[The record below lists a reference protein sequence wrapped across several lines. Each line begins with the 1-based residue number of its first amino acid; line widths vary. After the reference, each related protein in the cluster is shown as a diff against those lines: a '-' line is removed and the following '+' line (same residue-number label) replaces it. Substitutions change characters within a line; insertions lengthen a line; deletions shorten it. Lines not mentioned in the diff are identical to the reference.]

1 MSEAMRTSMG
11 GETISSFI
19 RHVQLHPAQTPK
31 ELAAFYGVTT
41 RTLRTYVSA
50 ANRELGGSAQI
61 CLSQGGYVL
70 VVYDQEAFDAWSHGQ
85 GSAFWNGIPNTPSG
99 RIFFLMN
106 DLLSRS
112 DWITLESLADAL
124 FCSRRT
130 VANALAGVE
139 TYLSR
144 FGLELERRPHRGIRI
159 RGSEVRRRICM
170 ANITLDRMAADGS
183 LEERVSSQRAGLPE
197 EGARALAHH
206 DFQLDVIARCV
217 DAATSAA
224 NYQIN
229 TVAYQNLLVHIAI
242 AIVRI
247 RARRYAPGD
256 TERISQL
263 KASTAWAV
271 ASDIAARVSDALQV
285 ELPESEVAYIAIHL
299 AGKHAVFPVDGLG
312 ASNGQDGD
320 EADAPSVDDAVS
332 EEMWGI
338 ASRMV
343 EAVDQTFSLALKHD
357 LELRMN
363 LARHLGPL
371 AVRLRYRM
379 RMENPLLADI
389 RSRYPFAYACA
400 LEASRVLVETYD
412 REVSEDETGY
422 LALAFALAIERSRV
436 SSARPKNVLVV
447 CASGM
452 GSAQLLAVR
461 CREEFGDQL
470 GSIDTCDVSQLDRVD
485 FSSVDYVFT
494 TVPLPQAVPVPVR
507 EVGYFLDRSDVD
519 SVRELLHERAD
530 AADVLSHFDER
541 LFFPHLQAS
550 SPTEAIVQLSRRC
563 RDVENISSRFTD
575 YTLQREASASTAF
588 GNGVAMPHP
597 LTAASERT
605 FVCVGLADEPIP
617 WGGQQVSVV
626 LLISVCSDGTED
638 LHAFYD
644 ALLSFASDK
653 DAVSRLLEQRDF
665 NTLRGIIERSLE
677 PASSDHAGSDSAER
691 R

>member
-1 MSEAMRTSMG
+1 MSEVMRTSMG
-11 GETISSFI
+11 GEMISSLVH
-19 RHVQLHPAQTPK
+19 HVQLHPSQTPK
-31 ELAAFYGVTT
+31 ELAAFLGVTT
-41 RTLRTYVSA
+41 RTLRTYVST
-50 ANRELGGSAQI
+50 ANKELDQAAQI

-70 VVYDQEAFDAWSHGQ
+70 VVYDQDTFDTWSRTQ
-85 GSAFWNGIPNTPSG
+85 GSAFWSEIPSTPSG
-99 RIFFLMN
+99 RIFFLLN

-112 DWITLESLADAL
+112 DWVTSESLASAL
-124 FCSRRT
+124 FCSKRT
-130 VANALAGVE
+130 VANALTGVE
-139 TYLSR
+139 TYLNR
-144 FGLELERRPHRGIRI
+144 FGLELERRPHRGIRV

-183 LEERVSSQRAGLPE
+183 LEERVSSQRVGLSE
-197 EGARALAHH
+197 EGARMPVHH

-247 RARRYAPGD
+247 RAQRYAPGD
-256 TERISQL
+256 TEHISQL
-263 KASTAWAV
+263 KTSAVWAV
-271 ASDIAARVSDALQV
+271 ATDIAARVSEALQV

-299 AGKHAVFPVDGLG
+299 AGKHAVFPVDPGTRTERG
-312 ASNGQDGD
+312 SDKSAP
-320 EADAPSVDDAVS
+320 PSVDDAVS
-332 EEMWGI
+332 EEAWSV

-343 EAVDQTFSLALKHD
+343 EAVDQVFSLSLTHD

-371 AVRLRYRM
+371 SVRLRYRM

-400 LEASRVLVETYD
+400 IEASRVLVETYD
-412 REVSEDETGY
+412 REVSDDETGY
-422 LALAFALAIERSRV
+422 LALAFALAIERSRM

-452 GSAQLLAVR
+452 GSAQLLAIR

-470 GSIDTCDVSQLDRVD
+470 GSIETCDVSQLDRVD
-485 FSSVDYVFT
+485 FSSIDYVFT
-494 TVPLPQAVPVPVR
+494 TVPLPVAVPVPVR
-507 EVGYFLDRSDVD
+507 EVGYFLDKRDVD
-519 SVRELLHERAD
+519 SVRDLLQERAD
-530 AADVLSHFDER
+530 AVDVLSHFDER

-550 SPTEAIVQLSRRC
+550 SSTDAIVQLSRWC
-563 RDVENISSRFTD
+563 RDIESISPRFTD

-605 FVCVGLADEPIP
+605 FVCVGLADEPIS
-617 WGGQQVSVV
+617 WGGQQVSVI
-626 LLISVCSDGTED
+626 LLISVCSDGSED

-653 DAVSRLLEQRDF
+653 DAVASLLEQRDF

-677 PASSDHAGSDSAER
+677 PASSIYAGSDSAEGR
-691 R
+691 

>member
-1 MSEAMRTSMG
+1 M
-11 GETISSFI
+11 ISALTH
-19 RHVQLHPAQTPK
+19 HVQLHPKQTPK
-31 ELAAFYGVTT
+31 ELAAYLGVTT
-41 RTLRTYVSA
+41 RTLRTYVST
-50 ANRELGGSAQI
+50 ANKDLDQAAQI

-70 VVYDQEAFDAWSHGQ
+70 VIYDQEAFDAWSRAQ
-85 GSAFWNGIPNTPSG
+85 GSAFWGEIPSTPSG

-124 FCSRRT
+124 YCSRRT
-130 VANALAGVE
+130 VANALAGAE
-139 TYLSR
+139 TYLNR

-197 EGARALAHH
+197 EGARMPVHH

-217 DAATSAA
+217 DAATGAA

-247 RARRYAPGD
+247 RAQRYAPGD
-256 TERISQL
+256 TEHISQL
-263 KASTAWAV
+263 KTSAVWAV
-271 ASDIAARVSDALQV
+271 ATDIAARVSEALQV

-299 AGKHAVFPVDGLG
+299 AGKHAVFPVDGHS
-312 ASNGQDGD
+312 APADQDGSD
-320 EADAPSVDDAVS
+320 SPAPSVDDAVS
-332 EEMWGI
+332 EEAWDV

-343 EAVDQTFSLALKHD
+343 EAVDQVFSLSLAHD

-371 AVRLRYRM
+371 SVRLRYRM

-422 LALAFALAIERSRV
+422 LALAFALAIERSRM

-452 GSAQLLAVR
+452 GSAQLLAIR

-470 GSIDTCDVSQLDRVD
+470 GSIETCDVSQLDRVD
-485 FSSVDYVFT
+485 FSSIDYVFT
-494 TVPLPQAVPVPVR
+494 TVPLPVAVPVPVR
-507 EVGYFLDRSDVD
+507 EVGYFLDKRDVD
-519 SVRELLHERAD
+519 SVRDLLQERAD
-530 AADVLSHFDER
+530 AVDVLSHFDER

-550 SPTEAIVQLSRRC
+550 SPTEAIVQLSRWC
-563 RDVENISSRFTD
+563 RDIENVSPRFTD

-605 FVCVGLADEPIP
+605 FVCVGLADEPIS
-617 WGGQQVSVV
+617 WGGQQVSVI
-626 LLISVCSDGTED
+626 LLISVCSDGAED

-653 DAVSRLLEQRDF
+653 DAVASLLEQRDF
-665 NTLRGIIERSLE
+665 DTLRGIIERSLE
-677 PASSDHAGSDSAER
+677 PASSIYAGSDLAEGR
-691 R
+691 